1 MEEEENPEMWM
12 CDEILLSI
20 AEFLDFKGLL
30 MLFST
35 SKKSM
40 KALKNKFTKESH
52 PHALAYMTLK
62 IFEARQNAPHP
73 AFIRMSIR
81 DAETIRFQD
90 LDEDETG
97 LETIFWARVADDR
110 KSFSV
115 QVSYVELMEGFTYT
129 RSSIEVVVTPSE
141 TIPFRSGTF
150 RVSRFLDN
158 TTVETLD
165 YADGF
170 DCCRL
175 LALCPLELPVGEF
188 NAE

>member
-73 AFIRMSIR
+73 ARFQMLVR
-81 DAETIRFQD
+81 DAETIRFNA
-90 LDEDETG
+90 LDRKQSGTV
-97 LETIFWARVADDR
+97 TMFWARVTDDR

-115 QVSYVELMEGFTYT
+115 QVSYVFQERGFSTVE
-129 RSSIEVVVTPSE
+129 SSIEVVVTPSE
-141 TIPFRSGTF
+141 TTPFRSGTLRISHF
-150 RVSRFLDN
+150 RD
-158 TTVETLD
+158 TTTTTTLE
-165 YADGF
+165 YSDGF
-170 DCCRL
+170 DYNRVL
-175 LALCPLELPVGEF
+175 EMCPL
-188 NAE
+188 